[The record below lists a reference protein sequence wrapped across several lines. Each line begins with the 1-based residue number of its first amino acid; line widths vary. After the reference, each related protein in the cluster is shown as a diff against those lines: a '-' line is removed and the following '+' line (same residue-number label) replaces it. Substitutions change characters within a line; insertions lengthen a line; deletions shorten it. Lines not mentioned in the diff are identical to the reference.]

1 MSKSLQE
8 TSRLYLDINLFIY
21 FLEENTLFSDWFI
34 GFMGTTKNYSS
45 KFLEVSRQTV
55 YPDYSFLN
63 EKRILISSET
73 MDVLVLSED
82 ELVISGL

>member
-1 MSKSLQE
+1 
-8 TSRLYLDINLFIY
+8 
-21 FLEENTLFSDWFI
+21 
-34 GFMGTTKNYSS
+34 MGTTKNYSS